1 MPCLTKSRLDG
12 NGSDAAPRL
21 YRAGNSTVIVGLQGM
36 LSAIGPDWIHVT
48 VGGVTLQVFVPANAI
63 AALGAM
69 GDTVSLHTLLRIRE
83 EQPTLYGFPDEASLQ
98 LFTLLTGVSG
108 VGPRLG
114 LALLSAL
121 DAASLQLAVAAGDAA
136 ALAAAPGVGRRT
148 ANRIIL
154 ELRGRVEAIESD
166 GVAAVPGGDSEV
178 LAALSALGYSAVE
191 AKSAVDAIPESD
203 GLTVEEKIRLA
214 LQQFARR

>member
-1 MPCLTKSRLDG
+1 M
-12 NGSDAAPRL
+12 
-21 YRAGNSTVIVGLQGM
+21 IVGLQGT
-36 LSAIGPDWIHVT
+36 LSVVGPDWVHVT

-63 AALGAM
+63 STLGAT
-69 GDTVSLHTLLRIRE
+69 GETVSLHTLLRIRD
-83 EQPTLYGFPDEASLQ
+83 EQPTLYGFPDDASLQ

-121 DAASLQLAVAAGDAA
+121 DPASLQLAVASGDAA
-136 ALAAAPGVGRRT
+136 ALSAAPGVGRRT

-154 ELRGRVEAIESD
+154 ELRGKVDAIESD
-166 GVAAVPGGDSEV
+166 GVAAVSGGDGEV
-178 LAALSALGYSAVE
+178 LAALSALGYSATE
-191 AKSAVDAIPESD
+191 AKAAVDAIPESD

>member
-1 MPCLTKSRLDG
+1 M
-12 NGSDAAPRL
+12 
-21 YRAGNSTVIVGLQGM
+21 
-36 LSAIGPDWIHVT
+36 
-48 VGGVTLQVFVPANAI
+48 QVFVPSNAI
-63 AALGAM
+63 AGLGSA

-83 EQPTLYGFPDEASLQ
+83 EQPVLYGFPDDASLQ
-98 LFTLLTGVSG
+98 LFTMLTGVSG

-121 DAASLQLAVAAGDAA
+121 DATSLQLAVASGDTA
-136 ALAAAPGVGRRT
+136 ALSAAPGVGRRT

-154 ELRGRVEAIESD
+154 ELRGKVDAIESD
-166 GVAAVPGGDSEV
+166 GVAAVSGGNSEV
-178 LAALSALGYSAVE
+178 LAALSALGYSAAE
-191 AKSAVDAIPESD
+191 AKAAVDAITESD

>member
-1 MPCLTKSRLDG
+1 M
-12 NGSDAAPRL
+12 
-21 YRAGNSTVIVGLQGM
+21 IVGLQGT

-48 VGGVTLQVFVPANAI
+48 VGGVTLQVFVPANAV
-63 AALGAM
+63 AALGTT
-69 GDTVSLHTLLRIRE
+69 GDSVSLHTLLRIRD
-83 EQPTLYGFPDEASLQ
+83 EQPVLYGFPDDVSVK
-98 LFTLLTGVSG
+98 LFTMLTGVSG

-121 DAASLQLAVAAGDAA
+121 DPASLQLAVASGDAA

-154 ELRGRVEAIESD
+154 ELRDKVDAIESD
-166 GVAAVPGGDSEV
+166 GVAAVSGGDSEV
-178 LAALSALGYSAVE
+178 LAALSALGYSTAE
-191 AKSAVDAIPESD
+191 AKAAVDAIPESD
-203 GLTVEEKIRLA
+203 SLTVEEKIRLA

>member
-1 MPCLTKSRLDG
+1 M
-12 NGSDAAPRL
+12 
-21 YRAGNSTVIVGLQGM
+21 IVGLRGT
-36 LSAIGPDWIHVT
+36 LSAIGPDWVHVT

-63 AALGAM
+63 PALGAT
-69 GDTVSLHTLLRIRE
+69 GDTVSLHTLLRIRD
-83 EQPTLYGFPDEASLQ
+83 EQPILYGFPDDASVQ

-121 DAASLQLAVAAGDAA
+121 DPASLQLAVATGDAA

-154 ELRGRVEAIESD
+154 ELRGKVDDIESD
-166 GVAAVPGGDSEV
+166 GVAAVSGGNSEV
-178 LAALSALGYSAVE
+178 LAALAALGYSAAE

-214 LQQFARR
+214 LQQFARRG